1 MWQAVHNL
9 WNRLARRTPDLV
21 AFPEIFEHFQALLQD
36 HQRVMELIAD
46 LGEKSGGEYIFDR
59 KYLTDTAEAIQN
71 LLLRMVKGLN
81 LITSNRYLDLFPA
94 IDRIFIPLG
103 AELRGRLILSKEMP
117 LVISLGEAPPDR
129 PELIGGKAAHLA
141 VAIQNLHLPVPT
153 GFVITTRAYR
163 LFLEHNHLEER
174 IHSLLEAWVAGEH
187 DERHTSR
194 QIQYSILAG
203 VVPHE
208 VTGEIRR
215 LAEKA
220 GDWAVRSSAFG
231 ENGELSFA
239 GLHESHLHIP
249 AKGIVKAY
257 KQVLASLYTPEA
269 LIYRQKMGMLG
280 EEAAMAVLC
289 QEMIPARASG
299 VMHTLDVSGQESD
312 CMVIFASW
320 GLGRT
325 VVEGKAPADRY
336 VVERDFPHPVR
347 SKHIVR
353 KEKLFQAMAGGG
365 DEEVPVP
372 APDQDQETL
381 SEDAL
386 QILARW
392 ALVLERYFKRPQEIE
407 FALDQAGNCWVLQSR
422 TLLLARSEVP
432 ASQSICETCAL
443 YPVLIHDTGVVAHA
457 GVGAGNVAQ
466 VASDADMDSFPDE
479 AVLVTKYTA
488 PWLTRI
494 VPKAAALVAE
504 RGSAAGHLATIARE
518 FRVPTLVGVEG
529 ATEILKQGMK
539 VTVDT
544 KQRKIYEGRVKEL
557 IQFELIQ
564 SMAFEDAPEFRL
576 LRRIL
581 ARIAPLHLIDP
592 QDQNFTPEGCQSVHD
607 VIRFIHEKA
616 VEELMDLPRFV
627 KRFKGVRIFTLVS
640 DIPLGL
646 KVLDLGGGIAPEAQG
661 TRLLPEHIRSLP
673 MRALWA
679 GLSGPG
685 VWSTEPVPVDFQGM
699 MSSLTK
705 TWAETP
711 GATTVSGFNLAVIS
725 DTYMNL
731 HLRLGY
737 HFNLVDAR
745 MEADP
750 PRNHIYFRFVG
761 GVTDLTRRSRR
772 AQLLEKILSQ
782 YNFKVD
788 TKGDLVVAKVLHLP
802 REDMEQ
808 RLQALGRLVGFTRQ
822 LDIQLRS
829 DEDVPEFVEAFFHQN
844 SQLRE
849 QPSEGGEHDGTEA

>member
-1 MWQAVHNL
+1 MWRVFQNL
-9 WNRLARRTPDLV
+9 WNRISRPKTDLV

-59 KYLTDTAEAIQN
+59 KYLIDAAEEIQT
-71 LLLRMVKGLN
+71 LLLHMVKGLN

-103 AELRGRLILSKEMP
+103 AELRGRLILSKDMP
-117 LVISLGEAPPDR
+117 LVIPLAQAPQDR
-129 PELIGGKAAHLA
+129 PELIGGKASHLA
-141 VAIQNLHLPVPT
+141 VAIQNLHLPVPP
-153 GFVITTRAYR
+153 GFIITTRAYR

-174 IHSLLEAWVAGEH
+174 IHALLEAWVAGEY
-187 DERHTSR
+187 DERQVSR

-208 VTGEIRR
+208 VAGELRR
-215 LAEKA
+215 QAEK
-220 GDWAVRSSAFG
+220 GGEDWAVRSSAYG
-231 ENGELSFA
+231 EDGELSFA
-239 GLHESHLHIP
+239 GLHESLLHVP
-249 AKGIVKAY
+249 TRGLVKAY
-257 KQVLASLYTPEA
+257 KQVLASLYSPGA
-269 LIYRQKMGMLG
+269 LVYRQKMGMLG

-289 QEMIPARASG
+289 QEMIPCRASG
-299 VMHTLDVSGQESD
+299 VVHTLDVAGREAD
-312 CMVIFASW
+312 CLVIFASW

-325 VVEGKAPADRY
+325 VVEGRGPTDCY
-336 VVERDFPHPVR
+336 VVERDFPHRIR
-347 SKHIVR
+347 SREIAQKAEQI
-353 KEKLFQAMAGGG
+353 QAMAGGG
-365 DEEVPVP
+365 EEVVPVP
-372 APDQDQETL
+372 LEDQSRETL
-381 SEDAL
+381 SDAVTETL
-386 QILARW
+386 GRW
-392 ALVLERYFKRPQEIE
+392 ALTLERYFKRPQEIE
-407 FALDQAGNCWVLQSR
+407 CALDRAGNSWVLQSR
-422 TLLLARSEVP
+422 ALQLPKPEMPLR
-432 ASQSICETCAL
+432 QDICESCAL
-443 YPVLIHDTGVVAHA
+443 YPVLFQDVGVVAHA
-457 GVGAGNVAQ
+457 GVGAGVVAQ
-466 VASDADMDSFPDE
+466 IAADADMDRFPEE

-488 PWLTRI
+488 PWLARI
-494 VPKAAALVAE
+494 VPKAAAIVAE

-518 FRVPTLVGVEG
+518 FRVPTLVGVDH
-529 ATEILKQGMK
+529 ATDVLTAGMK

-544 KQRKIYEGRVKEL
+544 KQRVIYEGRVKEL
-557 IQFELIQ
+557 IQYELVQ
-564 SMAFEDAPEFRL
+564 SLAFEDAPEFRL

-581 ARIAPLHLIDP
+581 ARIAPLHLLDP
-592 QDQNFTPEGCQSVHD
+592 QGPNFTPGGCQSVHD

-646 KVLDLGGGIAPEAQG
+646 KILDLGGGIAPEAKG
-661 TRLLPEHIRSLP
+661 TKLLPEHIRSEP
-673 MRALWA
+673 MKALWA

-745 MEADP
+745 MESEA

-761 GVTDLTRRSRR
+761 GVTDLSRRSRR
-772 AQLLEKILSQ
+772 ALLLEKILSQ
-782 YNFKVD
+782 FHFKVD

-808 RLQALGRLVGFTRQ
+808 RLQLLGRLIGFTRQ

-844 SQLRE
+844 SRLGE
-849 QPSEGGEHDGTEA
+849 QPPEGGSYVGK